1 MKERHCVV
9 VKRDPQKCA
18 RGPLGSV
25 SCFNRIRMEQ
35 TQGCPFFQ
43 PSTTLQPLFQSQ
55 PSKPSSQPSSTPGT
69 GQRRILRLAP
79 HCPSATGSQ
88 IHQNYSAEMESRQPT
103 AWSAHHGG
111 PSTYLSLGL
120 GSLRRCNWNTRAT
133 SSISGLRR
141 SGEGRASLQNAEPA
155 RSLALFLDVQLSQGP
170 GPEPR
175 MPGNRVA
182 LEKSPKQALLELRAP
197 GSSRAD
203 PSSGTSWRAT
213 SCVGRRNSSR
223 R

>member
-1 MKERHCVV
+1 
-9 VKRDPQKCA
+9 
-18 RGPLGSV
+18 
-25 SCFNRIRMEQ
+25 MEQ
-35 TQGCPFFQ
+35 TQGRPFFQ
-43 PSTTLQPLFQSQ
+43 PPATLQPLFQSQ
-55 PSKPSSQPSSTPGT
+55 PSEPSSQPSSTPGT
-69 GQRRILRLAP
+69 GQRWILRLAP
-79 HCPSATGSQ
+79 HCPSAMGSQ
-88 IHQNYSAEMESRQPT
+88 IHQNYSTEMESRQPN

-120 GSLRRCNWNTRAT
+120 GSLRRCSSRWPGGRWSMRAT
-133 SSISGLRR
+133 SSTSGLRR
-141 SGEGRASLQNAEPA
+141 SGEGRASLQDAEPA
-155 RSLALFLDVQLSQGP
+155 RGRALFRDVQLSQGP

-203 PSSGTSWRAT
+203 PRSGTSWRAT
-213 SCVGRRNSSR
+213 SSVGRRNSSR